1 MDDPVASSMSS
12 GSSTANGGDY
22 EPSDAKSTIND
33 YDVRGGSWWN
43 TNGATDQLWGSKYF
57 RATADA

>member
-1 MDDPVASSMSS
+1 MSS